1 MLGNLRPQQI
11 EQVLKDQLV
20 GRIGCCL
27 NGEPYI
33 VPISYAYDGTYIYC
47 HTTEGKK
54 TEMMRRNP
62 RICFQ
67 VDEMKD
73 MANWQSVIALGE
85 FEELKTKEQRNTALQ
100 FLLNRYLPVISS
112 VTTHM
117 GEQWPFRPDDVAT
130 IDGVVFRIVIKQK
143 TGRFENTMQSP
154 DFPG

>member
-1 MLGNLRPQQI
+1 M
-11 EQVLKDQLV
+11 
-20 GRIGCCL
+20 

-33 VPISYAYDGTYIYC
+33 VPISYAYDGTFIYC

-85 FEELKTKEQRNTALQ
+85 FEELKTEEQRNTALQ